1 MERKIDLR
9 GRTSESWRCVD
20 CNVNTAPGHMTREQ
34 LEQAFAVDWGNK
46 GAALVYDEH
55 TEIYIVKSA
64 IWKAAG
70 MADFGGCL
78 CIGCLEKRLGRMLTP
93 KDVPRDHPLNNR
105 SLPCTDRLRLRREG
119 SLTPKAIPF
128 EPWPK

>member
-1 MERKIDLR
+1 
-9 GRTSESWRCVD
+9 
-20 CNVNTAPGHMTREQ
+20 MTREQ

-46 GAALVYDEH
+46 GATLVYDEH

-70 MADFGGCL
+70 MADWGGCL

-93 KDVPRDHPLNNR
+93 KDFPRDHPLNSP

-119 SLTPKAIPF
+119 RLTAKAIPF
-128 EPWPK
+128 EPWPE